1 MTDYLIHHGIKGQK
15 WGLRRF
21 QNEDMSLT
29 PAGRER
35 YGVGEKRKA
44 IKQQYKD
51 AKKRIN
57 ADWDKA
63 TGDYLKTTNNG
74 TVQNKEADRKFEA
87 AADKW
92 SEDRKAAKSQYK
104 SDMKDFK
111 NSEEYKAARK
121 EQIKKAVKVGAV
133 VAGTAL
139 AAYGAYKIVDMKKN
153 SATKTGSDFMTS
165 LYKQNSFAKNA
176 TENGMYNRIGTYSKV
191 NKLETSVFPKA
202 NTGSSQVSSK
212 PQISAPTIGSQS
224 TPKTSSLYKE
234 SYGGKDISSFNNRVD
249 AFNKINDL
257 TNMSKSSTSYNDK
270 RLAKNAAD
278 TKKTFDELDNLT
290 ATLMKMNMNDL
301 KKMGL

>member
-1 MTDYLIHHGIKGQK
+1 MADYLIHHGIKGQK

-35 YGVGEKRKA
+35 YGVGTSTLVSTKPSWQAKGTINEYSAPKMPKGAVSLNSNKQNGEKKPL
-44 IKQQYKD
+44 
-51 AKKRIN
+51 
-57 ADWDKA
+57 DKE
-63 TGDYLKTTNNG
+63 K
-74 TVQNKEADRKFEA
+74 V
-87 AADKW
+87 
-92 SEDRKAAKSQYK
+92 
-104 SDMKDFK
+104 
-111 NSEEYKAARK
+111 
-121 EQIKKAVKVGAV
+121 KKALKVGAV

-153 SATKTGSDFMTS
+153 AATKTGSDFMTS
-165 LYKQNSFAKNA
+165 LYKQSYGGKDISSFNNRLDARNKIESLSSNVKSTA
-176 TENGMYNRIGTYSKV
+176 TTVANKTPVNTAPVNR
-191 NKLETSVFPKA
+191 TSVS
-202 NTGSSQVSSK
+202 T
-212 PQISAPTIGSQS
+212 AP
-224 TPKTSSLYKE
+224 LYKE

-249 AFNKINDL
+249 AFNKINNL

-278 TKKTFDELDNLT
+278 TQKTFDELDNLT